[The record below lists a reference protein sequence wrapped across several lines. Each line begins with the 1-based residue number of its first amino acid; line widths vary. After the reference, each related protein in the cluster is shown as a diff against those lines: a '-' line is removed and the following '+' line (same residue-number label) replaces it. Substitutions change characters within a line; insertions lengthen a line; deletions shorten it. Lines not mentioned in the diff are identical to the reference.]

1 VFFPGK
7 DLHFAVC
14 DDRQENVDKI
24 CEKDFGLILKA
35 KFFFFFFSF
44 VKFWIF
50 GIVLFLCDL
59 QRLEGPGSICCF
71 C

>member
-1 VFFPGK
+1 MFFPGK

-35 KFFFFFFSF
+35 KVFFFFFICKVLDFWYSF
-44 VKFWIF
+44 ILV
-50 GIVLFLCDL
+50 
-59 QRLEGPGSICCF
+59 
-71 C
+71 

>member
-1 VFFPGK
+1 MEDFVFFPGK

-35 KFFFFFFSF
+35 KFFFFFF
-44 VKFWIF
+44 
-50 GIVLFLCDL
+50 
-59 QRLEGPGSICCF
+59 
-71 C
+71 